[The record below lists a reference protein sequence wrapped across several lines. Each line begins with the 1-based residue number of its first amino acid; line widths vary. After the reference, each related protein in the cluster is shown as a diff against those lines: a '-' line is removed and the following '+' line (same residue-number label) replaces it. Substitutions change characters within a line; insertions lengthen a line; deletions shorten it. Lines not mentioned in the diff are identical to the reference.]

1 VAGRLYAGNS
11 GRDGVWKGG
20 TMSGKD
26 LDIGDLLGGILG
38 GRGGTG
44 SGGLLVGALLK
55 ALGSGSGGGNPLG
68 GLLEKLGGA
77 GLGEQ
82 AQSWVGTGDNRSV
95 TGDQLRQ
102 ALGDETL
109 GRVAREAG
117 VTPDQAADDLAQ
129 VLPPVVDRLTPEGR
143 VPEAASL
150 EELIRKQS
158 L

>member
-1 VAGRLYAGNS
+1 MT
-11 GRDGVWKGG
+11 D
-20 TMSGKD
+20 KD
-26 LDIGDLLGGILG
+26 TRGENLGIGDLLGGILG

-44 SGGLLVGALLK
+44 SGGLLVGALLNV
-55 ALGSGSGGGNPLG
+55 LGHGMGTNPLL

-102 ALGDETL
+102 ALGDDTL
-109 GRVAREAG
+109 DRVAREAG

-129 VLPPVVDRLTPEGR
+129 TLPPVVDRLTPEGR

-150 EELIRKQS
+150 EELIRRQS